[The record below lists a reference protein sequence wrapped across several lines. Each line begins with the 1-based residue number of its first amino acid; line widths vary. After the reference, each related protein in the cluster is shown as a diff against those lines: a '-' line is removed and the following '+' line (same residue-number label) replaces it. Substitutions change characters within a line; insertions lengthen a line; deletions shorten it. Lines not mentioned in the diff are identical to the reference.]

1 MSLASSGLAA
11 LGGKPIRRNA
21 WPRWP
26 RADQSTEDALK
37 KVLRSE
43 RWTISGPCTSDFPF
57 ERRFAEAFA
66 EFHGAPHCVPTTS
79 GSSALVIALEALG
92 VGPGQE
98 VLVPGL
104 TWVACASAVTRIG
117 AVPVLVDVDPLT
129 LCMSAEAAKKAITP
143 STSAIMLVHLYCM
156 LADLDQFVELSAST
170 GIPLLEDCSHAHGA
184 TWHGR
189 KVGTFG
195 SIGVFSMQQTKV
207 LTSGEGGATI
217 TNSLDLYDRL
227 QQLRADG
234 RRYSVKYVLG
244 DPALEPAGDIQGYN
258 YCLSEFHAAI
268 LLDRLPFLEQENALR
283 RSNALLLTRRLEEI
297 EEIHP
302 LHEISPSRKPA
313 YFRYCIR
320 FDLSSLGGISIEIVA
335 AALSAELGIS
345 VHSIY
350 DPLNHNRLF
359 RSPLPFGIAGSDGLQ
374 RSYDPSRFSLPV
386 ATVARREVV
395 AIPHNALLG
404 SLAEVDD
411 IVNAVEKV
419 LRCRDDLINLS

>member
-1 MSLASSGLAA
+1 MRLASSGLAA
-11 LGGKPIRRNA
+11 FGGQPVRRNT

-37 KVLRSE
+37 KVLGSE
-43 RWTISGPCTSDFPF
+43 RWTISGPCTSDPPF
-57 ERRFAEAFA
+57 ERRFAAAFA
-66 EFHGAPHCVPTTS
+66 EFHGVPYCVPTAS
-79 GSSALVIALEALG
+79 GSSALVVALEALG

-117 AVPVLVDVDPLT
+117 AVPVLVDVDPRT

-143 STSAIMLVHLYCM
+143 ATSAIMLVHLYCM
-156 LADLDQFVELSAST
+156 LADLDQFVQLSAST

-184 TWHGR
+184 TWSGR

-195 SIGVFSMQQTKV
+195 NIGVFSMQQTKV

-217 TNSLDLYDRL
+217 TRDPHLYDRL

-234 RRYSVKYVLG
+234 RRYSTDCRPG
-244 DPALEPAGDIQGYN
+244 GPALEPAGEVQGHN
-258 YCLSEFHAAI
+258 HCLSEFHAAI
-268 LLDRLPFLEQENALR
+268 LLDRLLFLDHENEIR
-283 RSNALLLTRRLEEI
+283 RKNALLLTRRLEDVEGI
-297 EEIHP
+297 QP
-302 LHEISPSRKPA
+302 LHEISPGRQPA
-313 YFRYCIR
+313 FYRYCIR
-320 FDLSSLGGISIEIVA
+320 FDLSRLGGVSIESVA

-345 VHSIY
+345 LTPVY

-359 RSPLPFGIAGSDGLQ
+359 RSPSVISGSDGL
-374 RSYDPSRFSLPV
+374 PV
-386 ATVARREVV
+386 ATAARREIV

-404 SLAEVDD
+404 GPAEIDD
-411 IVNAVEKV
+411 IVDAVKKV
-419 LRCRDDLINLS
+419 LRCRIDLANLS